1 MKCCD
6 HKFYHKREN
15 WTCIT
20 KLMVKSYDSI
30 KKWSDNGRTTFVL
43 SVAAQLSFV
52 DGSSFTSQLEHS
64 FHLPVATQLLFV
76 NDSTASIVNGSMNE
90 SCAATGRIVHD
101 NTISFL
107 KAFEKQSP
115 EVGAYEPISSVPSFS
130 LWNYQTNLLI
140 DFHIHTWHEY
150 LQLNSLWPSDVIWWH
165 RSGSTSAQ
173 VMACCLMAF
182 I

>member
-15 WTCIT
+15 WTWIT

-64 FHLPVATQLLFV
+64 FHFASGNTAFV
-76 NDSTASIVNGSMNE
+76 CQWQHSVHCQWKHEWKLCCNWSNSSWQHHIIFKSFWKTEPRGGGLWTNFFSSIIFLVKLSNKFIDWLSH
-90 SCAATGRIVHD
+90 SYLTWISAA
-101 NTISFL
+101 
-107 KAFEKQSP
+107 
-115 EVGAYEPISSVPSFS
+115 
-130 LWNYQTNLLI
+130 
-140 DFHIHTWHEY
+140 
-150 LQLNSLWPSDVIWWH
+150 
-165 RSGSTSAQ
+165 
-173 VMACCLMAF
+173 
-182 I
+182 